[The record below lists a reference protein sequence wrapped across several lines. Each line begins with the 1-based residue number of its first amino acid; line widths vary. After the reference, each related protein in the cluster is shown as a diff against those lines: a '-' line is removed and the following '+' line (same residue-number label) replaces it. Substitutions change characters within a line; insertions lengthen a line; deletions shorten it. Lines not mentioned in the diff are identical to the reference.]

1 MKPKTFT
8 YNQMIQFF
16 LNHNLPLS
24 VKQVGLIAVH
34 HKEELRLLEN
44 HRKIQQEKRERK
56 TLKRLKRKE
65 ERLER
70 TGAPGKNSESTEI
83 PPRK

>member
-1 MKPKTFT
+1 MKAKTFT

-16 LNHNLPLS
+16 LSNRLPLS
-24 VKQVGLIAVH
+24 AKQVELIGVYH
-34 HKEELRLLEN
+34 REELRLIEH

-70 TGAPGKNSESTEI
+70 SGIPGKNSVDH
-83 PPRK
+83 